1 MAFEHTVAHAGGISR
16 SLCFGSP
23 FAKNLWLIF
32 MTLMEENIL
41 LGGRIQFFRVFSI
54 ILNIICCLQLVLAV
68 VLPDS
73 IPTFLKTWLISVAGG
88 GVVGT
93 GLALFLSKSDLTLTL
108 FLIVL
113 STFLSGLVSG
123 ISALL
128 IVKS

>member
-1 MAFEHTVAHAGGISR
+1 
-16 SLCFGSP
+16 
-23 FAKNLWLIF
+23 
-32 MTLMEENIL
+32 MEEEKF

-54 ILNIICCLQLVLAV
+54 ILNIICSIQLVLAV

-73 IPTFLKTWLISVAGG
+73 IPALIKTWLISVAGG

-93 GLALFLSKSDLTLTL
+93 GLALFLSRGDSTLTL

-123 ISALL
+123 ISVLL

>member
-1 MAFEHTVAHAGGISR
+1 
-16 SLCFGSP
+16 
-23 FAKNLWLIF
+23 
-32 MTLMEENIL
+32 MTLMEENFL
-41 LGGRIQFFRVFSI
+41 LSGRIQFFRVFSI
-54 ILNIICCLQLVLAV
+54 ILNIICCLQLVVAV

-73 IPTFLKTWLISVAGG
+73 IPALLKTWLISVAGG

-93 GLALFLSKSDLTLTL
+93 GLALFLSRNDLTLTL